1 MKTSDRK
8 VLKLGISPERLEKL
22 IAIQNEMG
30 AKSLG
35 ETFGRLIDQQSVY
48 KISNL
53 DYQPIPH

>member
-1 MKTSDRK
+1 MKMSERK

-48 KISNL
+48 KVSDL
-53 DYQPIPH
+53 GYRTLV